1 MFWEEDQILNESF
14 HFDRLFR
21 GLHILGFDLPE
32 HFSRSFVS
40 GEIRKLCEKNAEQK
54 NMRVRL
60 NVFREDGSLL
70 LPAGNKPLFIIETS
84 SLQEQNITPIRLKI
98 YYNEQK
104 FPGSLSNLKTNN
116 YLLNILSLQY
126 AKANGFDDALILNSR
141 GNCCETSSSN
151 IFMIQKKIIYTP
163 ALSEGC
169 VAGTK
174 RRELLE
180 TLPTLGFEIRESSIS
195 PAMLFEMDEV
205 FLSNA
210 IRNICPIDKI
220 DQNLFQCKTVL
231 NIISS
236 LNKS

>member
-1 MFWEEDQILNESF
+1 
-14 HFDRLFR
+14 
-21 GLHILGFDLPE
+21 
-32 HFSRSFVS
+32 
-40 GEIRKLCEKNAEQK
+40 
-54 NMRVRL
+54 MRVRL